1 MVHRDSPVTEDE
13 LHVYVDGEL
22 PADRLAAVEAWLASH
37 PEDAA
42 RIADWRVQAE
52 AIRSRYSGLAKEP
65 VPQRLALDRITRSG
79 RVWTAMAVA
88 ASVCAFIVGGVAGW
102 MVRGTTVPAT
112 TTASVFEQFTNEA
125 LQAHNLYVGEVRH
138 PVEVPGI

>member
-22 PADRLAAVEAWLASH
+22 SADRLAAVEAWLASH

-42 RIADWRVQAE
+42 RIATWRAQAE
-52 AIRSRYSGLAKEP
+52 AIRARYSALVKEP
-65 VPQRLALDRITRSG
+65 VPQRLALDRITRSS

-88 ASVCAFIVGGVAGW
+88 ASVCAFVVGGVTGW
-102 MVRGTTVPAT
+102 LVRGTPVTAPAM
-112 TTASVFEQFTNEA
+112 ASTFE
-125 LQAHNLYVGEVRH
+125 
-138 PVEVPGI
+138 